1 MDFGKKVY
9 AGNFV
14 MMKKSRALSKA
25 EMRQIRDDAGIPED
39 KRKMPYIRVEC
50 AGGGWALEVGINQ
63 TMFEALDHLSVARDK
78 TGDWRVPGVEG
89 KNAAAVL
96 AGMFVDT
103 TVVGDAEYQKEKLRV
118 MGEYLD
124 RKTAEKKEK
133 EGKPEG
139 GESDGREEAE

>member
-39 KRKMPYIRVEC
+39 KRKMLSRGALPYIRVEC

-89 KNAAAVL
+89 QNAATML
-96 AGMFVDT
+96 AGMFVET
-103 TVVGDAEYQKEKLRV
+103 TVVGDAE
-118 MGEYLD
+118 
-124 RKTAEKKEK
+124 
-133 EGKPEG
+133 
-139 GESDGREEAE
+139 